1 MIPDIIKESVTA
13 LVVSLFVSLGMAW
26 KESDTQKRLLE
37 DNMAVT
43 KELAL
48 AVTELRVQL
57 AVFGERYISRE
68 EFEKKIKEVR

>member
-1 MIPDIIKESVTA
+1 MIPDIVKESVTA
-13 LVVSLFVSLGMAW
+13 LVVSLFVSLGMSW
-26 KESDTQKRLLE
+26 KEADTQKRLLE

-43 KELAL
+43 KDLAL

-68 EFEKKIKEVR
+68 EFEKKIKGVQ

>member
-1 MIPDIIKESVTA
+1 MIPDIVKESVTA
-13 LVVSLFVSLGMAW
+13 LVVSLFVSLGMSW
-26 KESDTQKRLLE
+26 KEADTQKRLLE
-37 DNMAVT
+37 DNLAVT

-68 EFEKKIKEVR
+68 EFEKKIKGVL

>member
-1 MIPDIIKESVTA
+1 MIPDIVKESVTA
-13 LVVSLFVSLGMAW
+13 LVVSLFVSLGMSW
-26 KESDTQKRLLE
+26 KEADTQKRLLE

-68 EFEKKIKEVR
+68 EFEKKIKEVQ

>member
-1 MIPDIIKESVTA
+1 MIPDIVKESVTA
-13 LVVSLFVSLGMAW
+13 LVVSLFVSLGMSW
-26 KESDTQKRLLE
+26 KEADTQKRLLE

-43 KELAL
+43 KDLVL

-68 EFEKKIKEVR
+68 EFEKKIKGVQ

>member
-1 MIPDIIKESVTA
+1 MIPDIVKESVTA
-13 LVVSLFVSLGMAW
+13 LVVSLFVSLGMSW
-26 KESDTQKRLLE
+26 KEADTQKRLLE

-68 EFEKKIKEVR
+68 EFEKKIKGVL

>member
-1 MIPDIIKESVTA
+1 MIPDIVKESVTA
-13 LVVSLFVSLGMAW
+13 LVVSLFVSLGMSW
-26 KESDTQKRLLE
+26 KEADTQKRLLE

-43 KELAL
+43 KNLAL

-68 EFEKKIKEVR
+68 EFEKKIKGVQ

>member
-26 KESDTQKRLLE
+26 KEADTQKRLLE

-68 EFEKKIKEVR
+68 EFEKKIKGVL

>member
-1 MIPDIIKESVTA
+1 MVPDIIKESVTA
-13 LVVSLFVSLGMAW
+13 LVVSLFVSLGMSW

-48 AVTELRVQL
+48 AVSELRVQL
-57 AVFGERYISRE
+57 AVFGERYISRK
-68 EFEKKIKEVR
+68 EFEEKIKEVH

>member
-1 MIPDIIKESVTA
+1 MIPDTVKESVTA
-13 LVVSLFVSLGMAW
+13 LLVSLFVSFGIHW
-26 KESDTQKRLLE
+26 KEADTQKRLLE

-68 EFEKKIKEVR
+68 EFEKKIKGVL

>member
-1 MIPDIIKESVTA
+1 MIPDIVKESVTA
-13 LVVSLFVSLGMAW
+13 LVVSLFVSLGMYW
-26 KESDTQKRLLE
+26 KEADTQKRLLE

-68 EFEKKIKEVR
+68 EFEKKIKGVL